1 MNSNFFT
8 PRPLSDYEKLS
19 NSKIVTA
26 GPLEFTP
33 EGIDLNEQLI
43 KNKAS
48 TYFMQVNSDAMSGA
62 GIQKGDVV
70 IVDRLIPAESGKIVI
85 AVLNNEMLIRYIET
99 ANKRVRLVPA
109 TKNLASVDIDPLAD
123 FYIWGVVTYV
133 IRRFI

>member
-1 MNSNFFT
+1 MNSNFFA
-8 PRPLSDYEKLS
+8 PRPLNDPEQLS
-19 NSKIVTA
+19 KNKIVTA
-26 GPLEFTP
+26 GTLEFTP
-33 EGIDLNEQLI
+33 DGIDLNEQLI

-48 TYFMQVNSDAMSGA
+48 TYFMQVNSDAMLGA

-85 AVLNNEMLIRYIET
+85 AVLNNEMLIRYMEIV
-99 ANKRVRLVPA
+99 NKRVRLVPA
-109 TKNLASVDIDPLAD
+109 TKKLAPVDIDPLAD